1 MNVKE
6 YDLYNAVLK
15 WSEAECSRKG
25 IEANA
30 KNKRTAIGNAIYQIR
45 FASMTLQEFGQI
57 TSQSSMLTPEE
68 MVLFYEKFSGVEGVS
83 EVWSMSERRV
93 RSENL
98 LRSCRFVEYTDSWGS
113 KSKYAV
119 CVSFNKTVKFHGVR
133 LLGENEE
140 EYDVELKVFS
150 HVIEKK
156 FISQNN
162 SRNISGFDV
171 MLPTP
176 VTVQANVIV
185 PLEATISGDID
196 FNYGVNGKNP
206 VTTSGITVTFYD
218 LPHVHSNKNPTMP
231 KKRQF
236 DEIIFSEVKNI
247 TF

>member
-1 MNVKE
+1 M
-6 YDLYNAVLK
+6 LK

-57 TSQSSMLTPEE
+57 TSQSSLLTPEE
-68 MVLFYEKFSGVEGVS
+68 MVLFHEKFSGVERVS

-98 LRSCRFVEYTDSWGS
+98 LRFCRFAECTDSWGS
-113 KSKYAV
+113 KRKYAV
-119 CVSFNKTVKFHGVR
+119 CVSFNKTVKFHGIR
-133 LLGENEE
+133 LLGQNKG
-140 EYDVELKVFS
+140 EYDVELNKVS
-150 HVIEKK
+150 SQVIKNI
-156 FISQNN
+156 FISQKN

-176 VTVQANVIV
+176 VTVQANVIIPV
-185 PLEATISGDID
+185 EATISGHPY
-196 FNYGVNGKNP
+196 FHYGVNGENP
-206 VTTSGITVTFYD
+206 VTTNSITVTFYD
-218 LPHVHSNKNPTMP
+218 LPYVHSYKNPTIP
-231 KKRQF
+231 KEWQF

-247 TF
+247 AF

>member
-1 MNVKE
+1 M
-6 YDLYNAVLK
+6 LK

-25 IEANA
+25 IELNA
-30 KNKRTAIGNAIYQIR
+30 KNKRTAIGIAFHQSR
-45 FASMTLQEFGQI
+45 FASMTLQEFGRI
-57 TSQSSMLTPEE
+57 TPQSSMLTPEE
-68 MVLFYEKFSGVEGVS
+68 MVLFYEKFSGVERVS

-93 RSENL
+93 RIENL
-98 LRSCRFVEYTDSWGS
+98 LKCCRTDSWGS
-113 KSKYAV
+113 KGRYAV

-140 EYDVELKVFS
+140 EYDVELKVFDQ
-150 HVIEKK
+150 VIEKK
-156 FISQNN
+156 FISQKN

-176 VTVQANVIV
+176 ATAQATVIIPV
-185 PLEATISGDID
+185 EATISGDGD
-196 FNYGVNGKNP
+196 LNYGVNGKNP
-206 VTTSGITVTFYD
+206 VTTNGITVTFYD
-218 LPHVHSNKNPTMP
+218 LSHVHSNKNPTIP